1 MEKRKKNWDKLP
13 ITSFAL
19 ERAKSEGTPAVPAI
33 EREWWNN
40 TQNENDAF
48 MFWGGTW
55 KRQGERIG
63 WTWWWWF
70 DEESAEEG
78 DKHPAVEASPE
89 AVERMLAPLANEGRI
104 RLMQAI
110 YNSPKSSGDLT
121 RITGLKGGNLYYH
134 LKELIRADYVCER
147 DGVYDL
153 TGLGAQMLMTVVGI
167 AGRVIPRTTR
177 EGQAVTSDYDEKE

>member
-19 ERAKSEGTPAVPAI
+19 ERVQIDGAPAVPAI

-40 TQNENDAF
+40 TPNKNDAF

-55 KRQGERIG
+55 KRQDERIG

-70 DEESAEEG
+70 GDGDEADG
-78 DKHPAVEASPE
+78 GRHPAVDASPE
-89 AVERMLAPLANEGRI
+89 AVARMLAPLAHEGRI
-104 RLMQAI
+104 KLMQAM

-121 RITGLKGGNLYYH
+121 HITGLKGGNLYYH
-134 LKELIRADYVCER
+134 LKELIRSNYVCER
-147 DGVYDL
+147 DDGYDL
-153 TGLGAQMLMTVVGI
+153 TGLGAQMLMTFAGI
-167 AGRVIPRTTR
+167 AGRAIRYSGN
-177 EGQAVTSDYDEKE
+177 EGQVAAPDYAEDE